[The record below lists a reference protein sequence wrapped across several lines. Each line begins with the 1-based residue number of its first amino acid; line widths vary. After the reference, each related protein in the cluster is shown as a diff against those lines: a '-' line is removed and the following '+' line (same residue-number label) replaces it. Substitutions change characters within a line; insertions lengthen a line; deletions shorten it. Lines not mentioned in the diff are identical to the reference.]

1 MLFFLLHSAWVRP
14 ALLAWRS
21 LDGFLALRAH
31 VAGHARAR
39 FGRAALSSNVSAFIS
54 LHGTFFLFFGRA
66 RSRSLWASVHLPF
79 LFNRC
84 STLALL
90 ACLNASSPHFLALL
104 ACINASFLS
113 IPCNG

>member
-1 MLFFLLHSAWVRP
+1 MALCGVRA

-54 LHGTFFLFFGRA
+54 LHGTFFFVFRPCALSF
-66 RSRSLWASVHLPF
+66 SLGVCPF
-79 LFNRC
+79 
-84 STLALL
+84 A
-90 ACLNASSPHFLALL
+90 
-104 ACINASFLS
+104 LS
-113 IPCNG
+113 I